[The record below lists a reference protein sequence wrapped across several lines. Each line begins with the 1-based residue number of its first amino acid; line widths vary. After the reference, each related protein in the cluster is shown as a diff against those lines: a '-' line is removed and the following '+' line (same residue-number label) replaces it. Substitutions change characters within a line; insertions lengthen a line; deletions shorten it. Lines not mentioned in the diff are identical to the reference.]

1 MRMRRRRDFRAAGRK
16 QPRNDEWYDLE
27 HDARLI
33 EQSIAKQY
41 GLLPSAQE
49 ELPWAEWSVLV
60 GGLMDDTSLGRVV
73 AIRSERDPVVIRRM
87 TPHQRHMRSEWQRFC
102 ARREMAR
109 DPEGIRQ
116 RQAALERSMAL
127 AFGGSL

>member
-1 MRMRRRRDFRAAGRK
+1 MWTRRDFRAARRK
-16 QPRNDEWYDLE
+16 RPQNDEWYDLE

-41 GLLPSAQE
+41 GLLPAAQE

-60 GGLMDDTSLGRVV
+60 GGLMDDTPLGRVV
-73 AIRSERDPVVIRRM
+73 AVRSERDVGVIRRM
-87 TPHQRHMRSEWQRFC
+87 TVHQRQLRSEWQRFC

-127 AFGGSL
+127 AFGSFS